1 MVTPPVEVITTTIAI
16 WGWSISTSTWRTVAV
31 WSGGAETSAIS
42 RVTWESISVVAWS
55 ADSTSL
61 RASVR
66 SSGKVGGPRL
76 RPLEQPV
83 DVVAVAAVGRNAA
96 RPMCAGA

>member
-1 MVTPPVEVITTTIAI
+1 VSNAYTRFVTPPLEVITTTIATC
-16 WGWSISTSTWRTVAV
+16 GWRSSTSTCRTVAV
-31 WSGGAETSAIS
+31 WNGGAETSAIN

-66 SSGKVGGPRL
+66 SSGKV
-76 RPLEQPV
+76 
-83 DVVAVAAVGRNAA
+83 AGRG
-96 RPMCAGA
+96 AGRSSSRST